1 MCVRGDRRQ
10 RIDVPPRYLSPVTTT
25 SAAQPR
31 THAPRAFWQ
40 RTAIRHL
47 KRVDPVLAG
56 IIERVGPSRFA
67 RPTTGSH
74 LDALVR
80 SIVSQQLS
88 TSAAATIHSRL
99 IALVGV
105 PDPLPH
111 HWLALNDPD
120 LRAAGLSRQKI
131 AYIRDLARH
140 VQDGALP
147 MAKLH
152 EMDDDAVIEA
162 LTEVKGIGV
171 WTAQMFLMFRLGR
184 PDILP
189 VLDLGIRNAI
199 RRAYRLRKEPTAKRM
214 HALAKP
220 WAPYRSVA
228 SWYLWQSLEL
238 PPLESAKSNG
248 R

>member
-1 MCVRGDRRQ
+1 MTDT
-10 RIDVPPRYLSPVTTT
+10 ITTR
-25 SAAQPR
+25 AR
-31 THAPRAFWQ
+31 APRAFWQ
-40 RTAIRHL
+40 RTAVRHL
-47 KRVDPVLAG
+47 KRADPVLAS

-67 RPTTGSH
+67 RPSTGSH

-105 PDPLPH
+105 PEPLPQ

-140 VQDGALP
+140 VQNGSLP
-147 MAKLH
+147 MEKLH
-152 EMDDDAVIEA
+152 EMEDDAVIEA

-171 WTAQMFLMFRLGR
+171 WTAQMSVSYTHLT
-184 PDILP
+184 LP
-189 VLDLGIRNAI
+189 
-199 RRAYRLRKEPTAKRM
+199 TKRI
-214 HALAKP
+214 
-220 WAPYRSVA
+220 V
-228 SWYLWQSLEL
+228 
-238 PPLESAKSNG
+238 
-248 R
+248 

>member
-1 MCVRGDRRQ
+1 M
-10 RIDVPPRYLSPVTTT
+10 P
-25 SAAQPR
+25 
-31 THAPRAFWQ
+31 HALWQ
-40 RTAIRHL
+40 RAAVRHL
-47 KRVDPVLAG
+47 KRADPVLAN
-56 IIERVGPSRFA
+56 IIERVGPNRFGA
-67 RPTTGSH
+67 HGAGSH

-88 TSAAATIHSRL
+88 TSAASTIHSRL
-99 IALVGV
+99 LALVGV
-105 PDPLPH
+105 PNPLPEQ
-111 HWLALNDPD
+111 WLALNDPAM
-120 LRAAGLSRQKI
+120 RAAGLSRQKI

-140 VQDGALP
+140 VQDGELP

-152 EMDDDAVIEA
+152 EMSDDEVIEA
-162 LTEVKGIGV
+162 LTRVKGIGV

-189 VLDLGIRNAI
+189 VLDLGIRNAF
-199 RRAYRLRKEPTAKRM
+199 RRAYRLRKDPTAKRM
-214 HALAKP
+214 HVIAKS

-238 PPLESAKSNG
+238 PLVDKNSG

>member
-1 MCVRGDRRQ
+1 M
-10 RIDVPPRYLSPVTTT
+10 P
-25 SAAQPR
+25 SAL
-31 THAPRAFWQ
+31 WQ
-40 RTAIRHL
+40 RAAVRHL
-47 KRVDPVLAG
+47 KRADPVLKD
-56 IIERVGPSRFA
+56 IIERVGPSRFV
-67 RPTTGSH
+67 RTPTGSH

-88 TSAAATIHSRL
+88 TSAAATIHSRVV
-99 IALVGV
+99 ALVGKEQ
-105 PDPLPH
+105 PLPED
-111 HWLALNDPD
+111 WLALDDPD

-140 VQDGALP
+140 VHEGLLP

-152 EMDDDAVIEA
+152 AMADDEIIAA
-162 LTEVKGIGV
+162 LTQVKGIGV
-171 WTAQMFLMFRLGR
+171 WTAQMFLMFRLNR

-199 RRAYRLRKEPTAKRM
+199 RKAYKLRKEPTAKRM

-220 WAPYRSVA
+220 WEPYRSVA

-238 PPLESAKSNG
+238 PVPAREETSG
-248 R
+248 

>member
-1 MCVRGDRRQ
+1 MANST
-10 RIDVPPRYLSPVTTT
+10 PSHAL
-25 SAAQPR
+25 
-31 THAPRAFWQ
+31 APRAFWH
-40 RTAIRHL
+40 RTAVRHL
-47 KRVDPVLAG
+47 KRADPVLAN

-88 TSAAATIHSRL
+88 TSAASTIYSRL

-105 PDPLPH
+105 AEPGPA
-111 HWLALNDPD
+111 HWLALDDPD

-131 AYIRDLARH
+131 SYVRDLARH
-140 VQDGALP
+140 VQNDTLP

-162 LTEVKGIGV
+162 LTAVKGIGV

-189 VLDLGIRNAI
+189 VLDLGIRNAF
-199 RRAYRLRKEPTAKRM
+199 RRVYRLRKEPTAKRM
-214 HALAKP
+214 HSIAKP

-238 PPLESAKSNG
+238 PPLETRSDG

>member
-1 MCVRGDRRQ
+1 MANST
-10 RIDVPPRYLSPVTTT
+10 PSHAL
-25 SAAQPR
+25 
-31 THAPRAFWQ
+31 APRAFWQ
-40 RTAIRHL
+40 RTAVRHL
-47 KRVDPVLAG
+47 KRADPVLAG

-67 RPTTGSH
+67 RPTKGSH

-88 TSAAATIHSRL
+88 TSAAATIYSRL

-105 PDPLPH
+105 AEPGPE
-111 HWLALNDPD
+111 HWLALDDPD

-131 AYIRDLARH
+131 SYVRDLARH

-152 EMDDDAVIEA
+152 EMEDEAVIES
-162 LTEVKGIGV
+162 LTAVKGIGV

-189 VLDLGIRNAI
+189 VLDLGIRNAF

-214 HALAKP
+214 HAIAKP
-220 WAPYRSVA
+220 WAPYRSVG

-238 PPLESAKSNG
+238 PRIETRGNG

>member
-1 MCVRGDRRQ
+1 
-10 RIDVPPRYLSPVTTT
+10 VTKTT
-25 SAAQPR
+25 AVLARPL
-31 THAPRAFWQ
+31 APRALWQ
-40 RTAIRHL
+40 RTAVRHL
-47 KRVDPVLAG
+47 KRADPVLAS
-56 IIERVGPSRFA
+56 IIERVGPSRFV
-67 RPTTGSH
+67 RPATGSH

-99 IALVGV
+99 IALVGI
-105 PDPLPH
+105 PEPLPH

-152 EMDDDAVIEA
+152 DMEDDAVIEA

-220 WAPYRSVA
+220 WEPYRSVA

-238 PPLESAKSNG
+238 PPLERAKSDG

>member
-1 MCVRGDRRQ
+1 
-10 RIDVPPRYLSPVTTT
+10 VTDIITT
-25 SAAQPR
+25 RAR
-31 THAPRAFWQ
+31 APRAFWQ
-40 RTAIRHL
+40 RTAVRHL
-47 KRVDPVLAG
+47 KRADPVLAA

-67 RPTTGSH
+67 RPSTGSH

-105 PDPLPH
+105 PEPLPR

-140 VQDGALP
+140 VQNGSLP
-147 MAKLH
+147 MEKLH
-152 EMDDDAVIEA
+152 EMEDDAVIEA

-184 PDILP
+184 PDVLP

-238 PPLESAKSNG
+238 PPLESTKSNG

>member
-1 MCVRGDRRQ
+1 MTK
-10 RIDVPPRYLSPVTTT
+10 STT
-25 SAAQPR
+25 SKMRSLVPLAL
-31 THAPRAFWQ
+31 WQ
-40 RTAIRHL
+40 RTAVRHL
-47 KRVDPVLAG
+47 KGADPVLAS

-67 RPTTGSH
+67 RPTSGSH

-88 TSAAATIHSRL
+88 TSAAATIYSRL
-99 IALVGV
+99 VALVGV
-105 PDPLPH
+105 PEPLPR
-111 HWLALNDPD
+111 HWLALDDPD

-131 AYIRDLARH
+131 SYIRDLARH
-140 VQDGALP
+140 VQDDALP

-152 EMDDDAVIEA
+152 EMSDDDVIEA
-162 LTEVKGIGV
+162 LTAVKGIGV

-189 VLDLGIRNAI
+189 VLDLGIRNAF

-214 HALAKP
+214 FAIAKP

-238 PPLESAKSNG
+238 PPIGSAKSNG

>member
-1 MCVRGDRRQ
+1 MRARGDRRQ
-10 RIDVPPRYLSPVTTT
+10 RTDSAPRYLSPVTTT
-25 SAAQPR
+25 TTQSRAL
-31 THAPRAFWQ
+31 APRALWQ
-40 RTAIRHL
+40 RTAVRHL
-47 KRVDPVLAG
+47 KRADPVLAS

-67 RPTTGSH
+67 RPTSGSH

-105 PDPLPH
+105 SEPLPH
-111 HWLALNDPD
+111 HWLALNDPE

-152 EMDDDAVIEA
+152 EMEDDAVIEA
-162 LTEVKGIGV
+162 LTAVKGIGV

-189 VLDLGIRNAI
+189 VLDLGIRNAF

>member
-1 MCVRGDRRQ
+1 MANST
-10 RIDVPPRYLSPVTTT
+10 PSHAL
-25 SAAQPR
+25 
-31 THAPRAFWQ
+31 APRAFWQ
-40 RTAIRHL
+40 RTAVRHL
-47 KRVDPVLAG
+47 KRADPVLAN

-88 TSAAATIHSRL
+88 TSAASTIYSRL

-105 PDPLPH
+105 AEPGPA
-111 HWLALNDPD
+111 HWLALDDPD

-131 AYIRDLARH
+131 SYVRDLARH
-140 VQDGALP
+140 VQNDALP
-147 MAKLH
+147 MTKLH

-162 LTEVKGIGV
+162 LTAVKGIGV

-189 VLDLGIRNAI
+189 VLDLGIRNAF
-199 RRAYRLRKEPTAKRM
+199 RRVYRLRKEPTAKRM
-214 HALAKP
+214 HSIAKP

-238 PPLESAKSNG
+238 PPLETRSDG

>member
-1 MCVRGDRRQ
+1 M
-10 RIDVPPRYLSPVTTT
+10 TTT
-25 SAAQPR
+25 TKPQPQP
-31 THAPRAFWQ
+31 HAPRANWQ
-40 RTAIRHL
+40 RTAVRHL
-47 KRVDPVLAG
+47 KRADPVLAS

-99 IALVGV
+99 ITLVGV
-105 PDPLPH
+105 PEPRPE
-111 HWLALNDPD
+111 HWLALNDPE

-152 EMDDDAVIEA
+152 EMEDDAVIEA
-162 LTEVKGIGV
+162 LTQVKGIGV

-189 VLDLGIRNAI
+189 VLDLGIRNAL
-199 RRAYRLRKEPTAKRM
+199 RRAYRLRKEPTVKRM
-214 HALAKP
+214 TAIAKP
-220 WAPYRSVA
+220 WVPYRSVA

-238 PPLESAKSNG
+238 PPLERATSNG

>member
-1 MCVRGDRRQ
+1 MTN
-10 RIDVPPRYLSPVTTT
+10 TTT
-25 SAAQPR
+25 TQSRAL
-31 THAPRAFWQ
+31 APRAFWQ
-40 RTAIRHL
+40 RTAVRHL
-47 KRVDPVLAG
+47 KRADPVLAN

-105 PDPLPH
+105 PQPLPQ

-131 AYIRDLARH
+131 AYVRDLARH
-140 VQDGALP
+140 VQDGALH

-152 EMDDDAVIEA
+152 EMEDEAVIEA
-162 LTEVKGIGV
+162 LTAVKGIGV

-199 RRAYRLRKEPTAKRM
+199 RRAYQLRKEPTAKRM

-220 WAPYRSVA
+220 WTPYRSVA

-238 PPLESAKSNG
+238 PPLERTQSNG

>member
-1 MCVRGDRRQ
+1 
-10 RIDVPPRYLSPVTTT
+10 
-25 SAAQPR
+25 
-31 THAPRAFWQ
+31 
-40 RTAIRHL
+40 
-47 KRVDPVLAG
+47 
-56 IIERVGPSRFA
+56 VGPNRYGA
-67 RPTTGSH
+67 NGAGSH

-88 TSAAATIHSRL
+88 TSAASTIHSRL
-99 IALVGV
+99 LALVGV
-105 PDPLPH
+105 PNPLPEQ
-111 HWLALNDPD
+111 WLALNDPAM
-120 LRAAGLSRQKI
+120 RVAGLSRQKI

-140 VQDGALP
+140 VQDGELP

-152 EMDDDAVIEA
+152 EMSDDEVIEA
-162 LTEVKGIGV
+162 LTRVKGIGV

-189 VLDLGIRNAI
+189 VLDLGIRNAF
-199 RRAYRLRKEPTAKRM
+199 RRAYRLRKDPTAKRM
-214 HALAKP
+214 HVIAKS

-238 PPLESAKSNG
+238 PLVDKNSG

>member
-1 MCVRGDRRQ
+1 M
-10 RIDVPPRYLSPVTTT
+10 P
-25 SAAQPR
+25 
-31 THAPRAFWQ
+31 HALWQ
-40 RTAIRHL
+40 RAAVRHL
-47 KRVDPVLAG
+47 KRADPVLAN
-56 IIERVGPSRFA
+56 IIERVGPNRYGA
-67 RPTTGSH
+67 NGAGSH

-88 TSAAATIHSRL
+88 TSAASTIHSRL
-99 IALVGV
+99 LVLVGV
-105 PDPLPH
+105 PNPLPVQ
-111 HWLALNDPD
+111 WLALNDPD
-120 LRAAGLSRQKI
+120 MRAAGLSRQKI

-140 VQDGALP
+140 VQDGELP

-152 EMDDDAVIEA
+152 EMSDDEVIEA
-162 LTEVKGIGV
+162 LTRVKGIGV

-189 VLDLGIRNAI
+189 VLDLGIRNAF
-199 RRAYRLRKEPTAKRM
+199 RRAYRLRKDPTAKRM
-214 HALAKP
+214 HAIAKP

-238 PPLESAKSNG
+238 PLVVTNSG

>member
-1 MCVRGDRRQ
+1 
-10 RIDVPPRYLSPVTTT
+10 VTTST
-25 SAAQPR
+25 AQSR
-31 THAPRAFWQ
+31 SLVPRALWQ
-40 RTAIRHL
+40 RTAVRHL
-47 KRVDPVLAG
+47 KRADPVLAH

-67 RPTTGSH
+67 RPTAGSH

-88 TSAAATIHSRL
+88 TSAAFTIHSRVL
-99 IALVGV
+99 ALVGV
-105 PDPLPH
+105 PEPLPH
-111 HWLALNDPD
+111 NWLALEDPD

-131 AYIRDLARH
+131 SYIRDLARH
-140 VQDGALP
+140 VQEGALP

-152 EMDDDAVIEA
+152 EMEDDAVIEA
-162 LTEVKGIGV
+162 LTQVKGIGV

-214 HALAKP
+214 HALAKS
-220 WAPYRSVA
+220 WEPYRSVA

-238 PPLESAKSNG
+238 EPIVRAKSNG

>member
-1 MCVRGDRRQ
+1 
-10 RIDVPPRYLSPVTTT
+10 VPRPL
-25 SAAQPR
+25 
-31 THAPRAFWQ
+31 WQ
-40 RTAIRHL
+40 RSAVRHL
-47 KRVDPVLAG
+47 KRVDPVLAN

-88 TSAAATIHSRL
+88 TSAAATIYSRL
-99 IALVGV
+99 ISLVGV
-105 PDPLPH
+105 PEPRPE

-131 AYIRDLARH
+131 SYIRDLARH

-147 MAKLH
+147 MAALH
-152 EMDDDAVIEA
+152 EMEDDAVIEA
-162 LTEVKGIGV
+162 LVAVKGIVV

-189 VLDLGIRNAI
+189 VLDLGIRNAF

-214 HALAKP
+214 HAIAKP
-220 WAPYRSVA
+220 WAPYRSVG

-238 PPLESAKSNG
+238 SPLESTKNNC